1 MDYWECIEQW
11 LHNFDKKNVLFA
23 GHAFGHWKSLIVS
36 VFHNRELKIKNFA
49 SYSSIYEQSY
59 YFGVRTTFCFMSWTG
74 DITAAFDK
82 HVATFGGLDICINS
96 AGVTTSVPFS
106 TDQTDGTRTWR
117 RTVDVN
123 LIAIID
129 CTRLAVCF
137 ELWLGFA
144 SILPMIYCEC
154 AAYYFRSKVL
164 RMHIFLFLMIN

>member
-11 LHNFDKKNVLFA
+11 LNNFDKKNVLFA
-23 GHAFGHWKSLIVS
+23 RHAFGDWKSLIVS
-36 VFHNRELKIKNFA
+36 VFHNHELKIKIFCFLFI
-49 SYSSIYEQSY
+49 YMSSHIISELEGTSQ
-59 YFGVRTTFCFMSWTG
+59 TITLCFMSWTG

-82 HVATFGGLDICINS
+82 HLATFGGLDICINS

-106 TDQTDGTRTWR
+106 TDQTDGTHTWR

-144 SILPMIYCEC
+144 SILPIIYCEC
-154 AAYYFRSKVL
+154 PAY
-164 RMHIFLFLMIN
+164 